1 MTNRILQYFKF
12 RFGFVGLILVVL
24 AIANFFAGAVYLL
37 RAREGAPLDIAVFF
51 GFVLLGPFVLAIL
64 AGAINHLANLFRR

>member
-12 RFGFVGLILVVL
+12 RFGFIGLILVML

-37 RAREGAPLDIAVFF
+37 RARKGAPLDVAVFF
-51 GFVLLGPFVLAIL
+51 GFVLLGPFVLTIL
-64 AGAINHLANLFRR
+64 AAAFNQLANFFRR